1 MNDLIAVKPFK
12 ADTSPAA
19 AIDPRSRIAI
29 NNKAANLVISS
40 EAVFDGPDGITKG
53 ETLYFLADVA
63 GSPQAKKVL
72 TVNEKEFILLNKTH
86 IFAKAY
92 LK

>member
-40 EAVFDGPDGITKG
+40 EAVFDGPDGVTRG
-53 ETLYFLADVA
+53 ETLYFLAEVA

-72 TVNEKEFILLNKTH
+72 TVNEKEFILLNKVHVIAREFT
-86 IFAKAY
+86 K
-92 LK
+92 